1 MDVLWAPWRMEY
13 IMENDKPD
21 DCIFCVGRHEDAS
34 DLERRLILYTGE
46 LSMVMMNRY
55 PYNNGH
61 LLVAPMKH
69 TGELDELEQE
79 VMKDLMSVTRSTIS
93 ILKEVMNPEG
103 FNVGINLG
111 LVAGAGV
118 LEHLH
123 IHIVPRWNGD
133 TNFMAVLGQTRVI
146 PEHLLETYRKL
157 RPHFMALA

>member
-13 IMENDKPD
+13 VLENDKPD
-21 DCIFCVGRHEDAS
+21 ECIFCVGRDEDVA

-46 LSMVMMNRY
+46 LSMVIMNRY

-69 TGELDELEQE
+69 TGELDELDQE
-79 VMKDLMSVTRSTIS
+79 GMKDLMSVTRSTIS
-93 ILKEVMNPEG
+93 ILKEVMKPDG

-118 LEHLH
+118 EDHLH

-133 TNFMAVLGQTRVI
+133 TNFMAVLGQTRVM

-157 RPHFMALA
+157 RPHFMAFA